1 MGIFA
6 SIATSIDGYIA
17 STSGDFA
24 WLNDSMRRDED
35 YGFAEMMKRTGA
47 YVMGAKTHRESAGT
61 GGGKSGPPTF
71 VLTHADPAE
80 APPGV
85 TFMSGDVREAL
96 EAAQSATD
104 RDVSV
109 FGGGDVIT
117 QAVAAGAM
125 DELSVAVVP
134 VLLGDGTRL
143 FGPLDR
149 TTSRLRLA
157 ECRSFDSGIVLL
169 RYERST

>member
-17 STSGDFA
+17 STSGDLA

-47 YVMGAKTHRESAGT
+47 YVMGANTHRESAGM
-61 GGGKSGPPTF
+61 GGGKSGPPTY
-71 VLTHADPAE
+71 VLTHADPGE
-80 APPGV
+80 APSGV

-117 QAVAAGAM
+117 QAIAADAL

-134 VLLGDGTRL
+134 VLLDDDTRL
-143 FGPLDR
+143 FGPLDQ
-149 TTSRLRLA
+149 TARLRLA
-157 ECRSFDSGIVLL
+157 ECRSFDSCIVLL